1 MRVRQNLVPPAGPPA
16 LAAILSPTC
25 SPQADKDREYYLGH
39 SVKAVTGRCAAAAAA
54 RAAGLAPV
62 SHGLPL
68 RAGLQGTRM
77 CWPDWRAAAWWGCG
91 RAALGLR
98 RCPGCT
104 HLLRTD
110 VCTHLALPHRWQKG
124 KDVYWYT
131 RDVER
136 EGADAA
142 SELALV
148 KQREAD
154 LMAEVRGGWGA
165 AGISCCCGLGWC
177 G

>member
-1 MRVRQNLVPPAGPPA
+1 MR
-16 LAAILSPTC
+16 
-25 SPQADKDREYYLGH
+25 
-39 SVKAVTGRCAAAAAA
+39 
-54 RAAGLAPV
+54 
-62 SHGLPL
+62 
-68 RAGLQGTRM
+68 
-77 CWPDWRAAAWWGCG
+77 WPDRRAAAWWGCA

-104 HLLRTD
+104 QPLRTA
-110 VCTHLALPHRWQKG
+110 VCTHLPLPHRWQKG

-165 AGISCCCGLGWC
+165 AGISCCCGSGWC